1 MNLHQL
7 RILLLRNKAIIS
19 NFSYLS
25 LLQFINL
32 LLPLIAYP
40 YLIETLGSE
49 VFGKVIFA
57 QAIIGYFVILVNF
70 GFNITG
76 VSAISKCRGSR
87 LKMSIIFSSIFFIKI
102 LLFLI
107 TTIVIISSTYL
118 MGLSKDN
125 SLLVCLTLW
134 MCLYDI
140 VIPIWYFQGIEQM
153 KYITLLTLVMKLFF
167 LGLILIFIKDATDYL
182 KVPIINGCGTLVTG
196 LLAGFIIVC
205 KHKITIMIPRARWML
220 NELKSALPIFISNI
234 SIQLYVATNKVVLGV
249 FLGMKEV
256 ALYDLIEKILSVL
269 RIPQIIFTQTVF
281 PKISREKN
289 IGFIKKT
296 FKLSFLVNILVFV
309 VAFIIADFLI
319 KVLGGESLESGVS
332 ILRILLVTIPV
343 TALSNVLGVQ
353 TLIPFGFSKEFSRGI
368 IISCIFYF
376 ILLAIIWLFSEFTIF
391 NVSYSIVATEIFV
404 ALILFHFCR
413 KFKLW

>member
-1 MNLHQL
+1 
-7 RILLLRNKAIIS
+7 
-19 NFSYLS
+19 
-25 LLQFINL
+25 
-32 LLPLIAYP
+32 
-40 YLIETLGSE
+40 
-49 VFGKVIFA
+49 
-57 QAIIGYFVILVNF
+57 
-70 GFNITG
+70 
-76 VSAISKCRGSR
+76 
-87 LKMSIIFSSIFFIKI
+87 
-102 LLFLI
+102 
-107 TTIVIISSTYL
+107 
-118 MGLSKDN
+118 
-125 SLLVCLTLW
+125 
-134 MCLYDI
+134 
-140 VIPIWYFQGIEQM
+140 
-153 KYITLLTLVMKLFF
+153 
-167 LGLILIFIKDATDYL
+167 
-182 KVPIINGCGTLVTG
+182 
-196 LLAGFIIVC
+196 
-205 KHKITIMIPRARWML
+205 MIPRARWML